1 MAKVVIFSSIHIAIC
16 PLFSVIC
23 IRLPIFLAV
32 IFMSFTNAK
41 KILRTQ
47 DDGIGY
53 FSIYYGY
60 GAWIDDMDDY

>member
-1 MAKVVIFSSIHIAIC
+1 
-16 PLFSVIC
+16 
-23 IRLPIFLAV
+23 
-32 IFMSFTNAK
+32 MSFTNAK